1 MAPARF
7 CANVADRAAS
17 LTAVISAAPTEAD
30 TADNEPADIVVIIA
44 TPAAR

>member
-17 LTAVISAAPTEAD
+17 LTAARSSQQED
-30 TADNEPADIVVIIA
+30 SGTADNEPADIVVNIA
-44 TPAAR
+44 TPAAH